1 MCIPFLM
8 LYHSGLYQ
16 TMETILCDRYFY
28 LVYLSSFFQVFNS
41 RSDDMIVNIS
51 TNTPVFHVQGLS
63 SGTEYRVQIYS
74 IQQGGR
80 VSKHAAFE
88 TFTLQVCTIAFFLV
102 VKIFLGHCKKVL
114 GLVNLYLNF
123 RFRIRSV
130 YLLFSPMHSNSL
142 SNLGP
147 FQRFHTFTKG
157 PRSTKN
163 QNFPKNNDV
172 INEQP

>member
-1 MCIPFLM
+1 M

-16 TMETILCDRYFY
+16 TMETILCDRY

-102 VKIFLGHCKKVL
+102 VKNFLGHCKKVL

-163 QNFPKNNDV
+163 LNFPKN
-172 INEQP
+172 

>member
-1 MCIPFLM
+1 M
-8 LYHSGLYQ
+8 LYQ

-102 VKIFLGHCKKVL
+102 VKNFLGHCKKVL

-123 RFRIRSV
+123 RFWIRSV
-130 YLLFSPMHSNSL
+130 YLLFSPMLSNSM
-142 SNLGP
+142 SNLGH
-147 FQRFHTFTKG
+147 FKDSILLQKAQGVQKTKILWKT
-157 PRSTKN
+157 S
-163 QNFPKNNDV
+163 DV
-172 INEQP
+172 INEQPLICICMSI